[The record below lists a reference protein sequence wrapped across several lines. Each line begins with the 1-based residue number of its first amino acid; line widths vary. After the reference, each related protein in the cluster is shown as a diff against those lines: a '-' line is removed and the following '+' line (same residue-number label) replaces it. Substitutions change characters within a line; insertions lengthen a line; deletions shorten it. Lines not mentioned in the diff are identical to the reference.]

1 MNVLSQR
8 SRDVWSKE
16 GRKERRKGKTKRKT
30 YGYKVLKV
38 YWWEN
43 IFKAPVKAQLKEKV
57 NSEEKEKIGSSY
69 INIGGGKKAIKD
81 LLNNCIKG

>member
-1 MNVLSQR
+1 MEQR
-8 SRDVWSKE
+8 SKE
-16 GRKERRKGKTKRKT
+16 GKKEGKNKEKNIWVQS
-30 YGYKVLKV
+30 KVLKV
-38 YWWEN
+38 YWWES

-69 INIGGGKKAIKD
+69 IDIGGGKKAIKD

>member
-1 MNVLSQR
+1 MEQR
-8 SRDVWSKE
+8 RKE
-16 GRKERRKGKTKRKT
+16 GKKEGENKEKNIWVQS
-30 YGYKVLKV
+30 KVLKV

-57 NSEEKEKIGSSY
+57 NSEEKEKTGSSY

>member
-1 MNVLSQR
+1 MEQR
-8 SRDVWSKE
+8 RKE
-16 GRKERRKGKTKRKT
+16 GKKEGENKEKNIWVQS
-30 YGYKVLKV
+30 KVLKV